1 MFKKFKKVFGLG
13 KSKKSKENKKSIVE
27 STTTTPA
34 PVEQTTTTPVPTV
47 EATTTIVATE
57 TSPNTTTSTPTGN
70 ATTTHDI
77 RANLEAII
85 KGIQDNKILEVFDK
99 YYHNEIVMFENG
111 DSTNRVG
118 KEANRKAEEAFVN
131 NATIHE
137 AKVLK
142 TIVDGD
148 NTAYEMFMDFTYGG
162 HRVQKTQW
170 CFQQW
175 SNGLVIKEEFNENKG
190 PAPAP
195 APVPATEEIKTQE
208 TTTTTTHDIRANLE
222 AIIKGIQESRIL
234 EVFDKYYHDEIVMFE
249 NGDSTNRVGKEA
261 NRKAEE
267 SFVNNATIHEA
278 KVLKTI
284 VDGDNTA
291 YEMFMDFTYGGNR
304 VQKTQW
310 AFQQWSN
317 GLVIKE
323 EFNENK
329 GPAPAPIPASEPA
342 LTSAPAPAPE
352 PAPTPAT
359 EETKVEEAV
368 VVPPITHDIRANLEA
383 IIKGIQESRILEVF
397 DKYYHDEVVMFENG
411 DSTNRVGKEA
421 NRKAEES
428 FVNNATIHEAKVL
441 KTIVDGDNTAYE
453 MFMDFTY
460 GGHRVQKTQWAFQQ
474 WSNGLVIKEEFNEN
488 KGPAPAPTTTEE
500 TKVEESVVA
509 TESTATT
516 TTTTDDIRSKLES
529 IIKGIQ
535 DNKILETFD
544 KYYHDEVVMFEKGD
558 STNRVGKEQNRAAE
572 EAFAGNATI
581 HEAKVLKTIVDGENS
596 AYEMFMDF
604 TYGGNRVQ
612 KTQWAFQQWSNG
624 LIIKE
629 EFN

>member
-13 KSKKSKENKKSIVE
+13 KSKKSAKDNKKSVE
-27 STTTTPA
+27 PATATEPNTTTPA
-34 PVEQTTTTPVPTV
+34 PTNEP
-47 EATTTIVATE
+47 TTIVATE
-57 TSPNTTTSTPTGN
+57 NSPNTATTTTTTTSTPTGN
-70 ATTTHDI
+70 TTTTTTHDI

-99 YYHNEIVMFENG
+99 YYHDEIVMFENG

-118 KEANRKAEEAFVN
+118 KAANRKAEEAFVS

-190 PAPAP
+190 PAPAQNP
-195 APVPATEEIKTQE
+195 TPVPTPATTEE
-208 TTTTTTHDIRANLE
+208 TTKSHDIRANLEAVIKGIQDNKILEVFDKYYHDEIVMFENGDSTNRVGKEANRKAEESFVSNATIHEAKVLKTIVDGDNTAYEMFMDFTYGGHRVQKTQWAFQQWSNGLIIKEEFNENKGPAPASTPATTTTEETKVEEAVVVSPVAHDIRGNLE
-222 AIIKGIQESRIL
+222 AIIKGIQEGRIL

-267 SFVNNATIHEA
+267 SFV
-278 KVLKTI
+278 
-284 VDGDNTA
+284 
-291 YEMFMDFTYGGNR
+291 
-304 VQKTQW
+304 
-310 AFQQWSN
+310 S
-317 GLVIKE
+317 
-323 EFNENK
+323 
-329 GPAPAPIPASEPA
+329 
-342 LTSAPAPAPE
+342 
-352 PAPTPAT
+352 
-359 EETKVEEAV
+359 
-368 VVPPITHDIRANLEA
+368 
-383 IIKGIQESRILEVF
+383 
-397 DKYYHDEVVMFENG
+397 
-411 DSTNRVGKEA
+411 
-421 NRKAEES
+421 
-428 FVNNATIHEAKVL
+428 NATIHEAKVL

-488 KGPAPAPTTTEE
+488 KGPAPASTTEE
-500 TKVEESVVA
+500 TKVEEAVA
-509 TESTATT
+509 VAAEPTT
-516 TTTTDDIRSKLES
+516 TQTHDIRANLEAV
-529 IIKGIQ
+529 IKGIQ

-544 KYYHDEVVMFEKGD
+544 KYYHDEIVMFEKGD
-558 STNRVGKEQNRAAE
+558 STNRVGKAANRAAE

>member
-13 KSKKSKENKKSIVE
+13 KSKKSAKDNKKSAE
-27 STTTTPA
+27 PATEPTTTTPA
-34 PVEQTTTTPVPTV
+34 PTTEP
-47 EATTTIVATE
+47 TTIVATE
-57 TSPNTTTSTPTGN
+57 NSPNTATTTTTTSTPTGN
-70 ATTTHDI
+70 TTTTTHDI

-99 YYHNEIVMFENG
+99 YYHDEIVMFENGDSTNRVGKAANRAAEEAFVSNATIHEAKVLKTIVDGDNTAYEMFMDFTYGGNRVQKTQWCFQQWSNGLVIKEEFNENKGPAPAQNPTPVPPTTTEETTKSHDIRANLEAVIKGIQDNKILEVFDKYYHDEIVMFENG

-118 KEANRKAEEAFVN
+118 KEANRKAEESFVS

-170 CFQQW
+170 AFQQW
-175 SNGLVIKEEFNENKG
+175 SNGLIIKEEFNENKG
-190 PAPAP
+190 PAPAST
-195 APVPATEEIKTQE
+195 PATTEETKVE
-208 TTTTTTHDIRANLE
+208 EAVVVPPVSHDIRANLE
-222 AIIKGIQESRIL
+222 AIIKGIQE
-234 EVFDKYYHDEIVMFE
+234 
-249 NGDSTNRVGKEA
+249 G
-261 NRKAEE
+261 
-267 SFVNNATIHEA
+267 
-278 KVLKTI
+278 
-284 VDGDNTA
+284 
-291 YEMFMDFTYGGNR
+291 
-304 VQKTQW
+304 
-310 AFQQWSN
+310 
-317 GLVIKE
+317 
-323 EFNENK
+323 
-329 GPAPAPIPASEPA
+329 
-342 LTSAPAPAPE
+342 
-352 PAPTPAT
+352 
-359 EETKVEEAV
+359 
-368 VVPPITHDIRANLEA
+368 
-383 IIKGIQESRILEVF
+383 RILEVF

-411 DSTNRVGKEA
+411 DSTNRVGKAA

-428 FVNNATIHEAKVL
+428 FVSNATIHEAKVL

-488 KGPAPAPTTTEE
+488 KGPAPASTPATTTEE
-500 TKVEESVVA
+500 TKVEEAVVVA
-509 TESTATT
+509 AEPTT
-516 TTTTDDIRSKLES
+516 TQTHDIRANLEAV
-529 IIKGIQ
+529 IKGIQ

-544 KYYHDEVVMFEKGD
+544 KFYHDEVVMFEKGD
-558 STNRVGKEQNRAAE
+558 STNRVGKAANRAAE

>member
-1 MFKKFKKVFGLG
+1 MFKKFKKVLGLG
-13 KSKKSKENKKSIVE
+13 KSKKSKDNKKSTEPVAAAAPTTE
-27 STTTTPA
+27 S
-34 PVEQTTTTPVPTV
+34 TTTTPVPTT
-47 EATTTIVATE
+47 EPTTTTIVATE
-57 TSPNTTTSTPTGN
+57 TSPNTNTTTTTTTTTTSTPTGN
-70 ATTTHDI
+70 TTTTHDI
-77 RANLEAII
+77 RANLDAII

-99 YYHNEIVMFENG
+99 YYHDEIVMFENG

-118 KEANRKAEEAFVN
+118 KEANRKAEESFVSN
-131 NATIHE
+131 ATIHEAKVLKTIVDGDNTAYEMFMDFTYGGHRLQKTQWCFQQWSNGLVIKEEFNENKGPAPAATPAPATTTTEETTKTHDIRANLEAVIKGIQDNKILEVFEKYYHDEIVMFENGDSTNRVGKEANRKAEESFVSNATIHE

-175 SNGLVIKEEFNENKG
+175 SNGLIIKEEFNENKG
-190 PAPAP
+190 PAPAATP
-195 APVPATEEIKTQE
+195 APATTTEETKVE
-208 TTTTTTHDIRANLE
+208 EAAVVPPVTHDIRANLE
-222 AIIKGIQESRIL
+222 SIIKGIQEGRIL

-291 YEMFMDFTYGGNR
+291 YEMFMDFTYGGHR
-304 VQKTQW
+304 LQKTQW

-329 GPAPAPIPASEPA
+329 GPAPAPA
-342 LTSAPAPAPE
+342 T
-352 PAPTPAT
+352 TT
-359 EETKVEEAV
+359 EETKVEEAAAAV
-368 VVPPITHDIRANLEA
+368 VVASEPTTTTEETAKTHDIRANLEA
-383 IIKGIQESRILEVF
+383 V
-397 DKYYHDEVVMFENG
+397 
-411 DSTNRVGKEA
+411 
-421 NRKAEES
+421 
-428 FVNNATIHEAKVL
+428 
-441 KTIVDGDNTAYE
+441 
-453 MFMDFTY
+453 
-460 GGHRVQKTQWAFQQ
+460 
-474 WSNGLVIKEEFNEN
+474 
-488 KGPAPAPTTTEE
+488 
-500 TKVEESVVA
+500 
-509 TESTATT
+509 
-516 TTTTDDIRSKLES
+516 
-529 IIKGIQ
+529 IKGIQ
-535 DNKILETFD
+535 DNKILEVFE
-544 KYYHDEVVMFEKGD
+544 KYYHDEIVMFEKGD
-558 STNRVGKEQNRAAE
+558 STNRVGKAANRTAE
-572 EAFAGNATI
+572 EAFVSNATI